1 LYKREDDPFDK
12 IMELSLY
19 DSQNPIRDWIEH
31 GRSNKD
37 PLLDVEDT
45 KSDTPILSR
54 IVTQGDD
61 SRTLQRITGKSS
73 LFDWADETVGDTH
86 IGKHKQKTMTKKGKG
101 KKKKRV
107 LESDKE
113 TPGSLQIPKY
123 QESNLSSSTTGSDD
137 GGDGG
142 SQYRIEPSDGG
153 TQFTC
158 EKHKLTMLHMCTLFF
173 HT

>member
-101 KKKKRV
+101 KKKRRECLKAIRRLLVHYRSQNTKNLTLAVPPLAVMMAGMEVASTV
-107 LESDKE
+107 LNHLM
-113 TPGSLQIPKY
+113 GVH
-123 QESNLSSSTTGSDD
+123 SSHVRSTN
-137 GGDGG
+137 
-142 SQYRIEPSDGG
+142 
-153 TQFTC
+153 
-158 EKHKLTMLHMCTLFF
+158 
-173 HT
+173 